1 MLSVRIF
8 TSCSDAGA
16 AACRPTPAGSGG
28 HSVRAEYSADARR
41 ENPHAG
47 LAAGAALRRRLR
59 LCRLPVL
66 SRASCPCEV
75 RALPLQKCL
84 ILTRLD
90 AGYKIGNPAQIL
102 MLCPAAVPSR
112 MSTHDCAG
120 DRLHQQPAAELAQ
133 LRAQPGTHLA
143 SLPIAAGQRA
153 QIPGVSGPSLDIS
166 FSLRQG
172 QSDRAGLLLRPWLH
186 ADSADAQPTAAAFI
200 VDWQSQSLQ
209 VPQLCCCVGL

>member
-1 MLSVRIF
+1 ML
-8 TSCSDAGA
+8 
-16 AACRPTPAGSGG
+16 
-28 HSVRAEYSADARR
+28 ELL
-41 ENPHAG
+41 HAG
-47 LAAGAALRRRLR
+47 
-59 LCRLPVL
+59 PH
-66 SRASCPCEV
+66 
-75 RALPLQKCL
+75 
-84 ILTRLD
+84 RLD
-90 AGYKIGNPAQIL
+90 LGDILYAPNTLQTPDGRIL
-102 MLCPAAVPSR
+102 MLAWLQELRSGGGFDYAGCLSVPRHLSLRGAGSAIAEVPDTDQARCRIQNRQSCSNSHALPSSWPFR

-153 QIPGVSGPSLDIS
+153 QLPGISGPSLDIS